1 MLPAISTLVFLP
13 HRLTPAHL
21 DALAASGAQAIELFA
36 ARHHFDY
43 SSRTHM
49 RELAQW
55 FRSNPTQPLLHA
67 PLSSEPAFSRHAE
80 PDIDL
85 LDREKSRRI
94 LAMEE
99 LKRALESAEYIP
111 AATCVLHLGHNLTG
125 VPWSEH
131 TLDLALTAVEH
142 LKAFAAPL
150 GVRLLL
156 ENLPNPIATPEHL
169 LDILRIGHFDTTG
182 ICLDVAHLHLAGA
195 HLPDPDQAAIFEL
208 LRPHIAELHL
218 SDNDTRS
225 NTHLW
230 PASGTERPES
240 LACGTIDWPALY
252 ALAATLPVN
261 TPGVLEI
268 ADTQAPE
275 PAFATRLAR
284 EVFSHQTRLLEPAS

>member
-1 MLPAISTLVFLP
+1 MLPAISTQIFLP
-13 HRLTPAHL
+13 QRLTPAHL
-21 DALAASGAQAIELFA
+21 DALAAAGAQAIELFA

-55 FRSNPTQPLLHA
+55 FRSNNVQPLLHA

-80 PDIDL
+80 PNIDL

-99 LKRALESAEYIP
+99 LKRALESAEQIP
-111 AATCVLHLGHNLTG
+111 SATCVLHLGHNLTG

-131 TLDLALTAVEH
+131 TLDIALTAVEH

-169 LDILRIGHFDTTG
+169 LDILRIGHFETTG
-182 ICLDVAHLHLAGA
+182 ICLDVAHLHLAGT
-195 HLPDPDQAAIFEL
+195 DQAATFDL
-208 LRPHIAELHL
+208 LRPHLAELHL
-218 SDNDTRS
+218 SDNDGRS
-225 NTHLW
+225 DTHLW
-230 PASGTERPES
+230 PASGTERPAS
-240 LACGTIDWPALY
+240 LPRGSIDWPALY
-252 ALAATLPVN
+252 KLAATLPAN
-261 TPGVLEI
+261 TPGVLEVV
-268 ADTQAPE
+268 DTQAPD
-275 PAFATRLAR
+275 PAFVTRVAG
-284 EVFSHQTRLLEPAS
+284 EVYSHQAHLLEPAS

>member
-1 MLPAISTLVFLP
+1 MLPAISTQVFLP
-13 HRLTPAHL
+13 QRLTPALL

-43 SSRTHM
+43 TSRTHM
-49 RELAQW
+49 RELARW
-55 FRSNPTQPLLHA
+55 FRSNPVQPLLHA
-67 PLSSEPAFSRHAE
+67 PLSSEPHFSRHAE
-80 PDIDL
+80 PNIDL

-99 LKRALESAEYIP
+99 LKRALESAEHIP

-125 VPWSEH
+125 VLWSEH

-182 ICLDVAHLHLAGA
+182 ICLDVAHMHLAET
-195 HLPDPDQAAIFEL
+195 DQAATFEL
-208 LRPHIAELHL
+208 LRPHIAELNL
-218 SDNDTRS
+218 SDNDRRS
-225 NTHLW
+225 DTHLW
-230 PASGTERPES
+230 PASGTERPSS
-240 LACGTIDWPALY
+240 LARGTIDWPALY
-252 ALAATLPVN
+252 ALAATLSAN

-268 ADTQAPE
+268 ADIQAPD
-275 PAFATRLAR
+275 PTFATRLAR
-284 EVFSHQTRLLEPAS
+284 EVFSHQVRLLEIAS